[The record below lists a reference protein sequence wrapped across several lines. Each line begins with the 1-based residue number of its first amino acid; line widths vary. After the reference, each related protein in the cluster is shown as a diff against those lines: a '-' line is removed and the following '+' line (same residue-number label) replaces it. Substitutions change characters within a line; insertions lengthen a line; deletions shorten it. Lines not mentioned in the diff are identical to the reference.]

1 MTVKDFFSLEPE
13 TVFQQGLF
21 TFKSEL
27 CRYIFVKGHGN
38 DWAGYYL
45 PAFDDRD
52 IKIHGH
58 KMSYAQIKP
67 LSIKELVNL
76 YRL

>member
-1 MTVKDFFSLEPE
+1 MTIKDFFNLESG

-27 CRYIFVKGHGN
+27 CRYIFLKGHGN

-52 IKIHGH
+52 IKVHGH
-58 KMSYAQIKP
+58 KMSYTQVKG
-67 LSIKELVNL
+67 LCSKDLLNL